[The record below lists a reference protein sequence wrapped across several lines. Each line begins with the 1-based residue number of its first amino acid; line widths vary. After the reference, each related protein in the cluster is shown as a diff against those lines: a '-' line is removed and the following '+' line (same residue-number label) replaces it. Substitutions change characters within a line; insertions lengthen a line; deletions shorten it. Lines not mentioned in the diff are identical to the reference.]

1 MVSLHAAIVAILLS
15 NPGQTVLLDFYADWC
30 GPCKAMEPT
39 VRALQ
44 QKGYPVQRINI
55 KDNPTWPQNTACKAS
70 RVL

>member
-1 MVSLHAAIVAILLS
+1 MVSLHAAFAAILLS

-39 VRALQ
+39 VRRFNKKDIRS
-44 QKGYPVQRINI
+44 KGSTSSRIR
-55 KDNPTWPQNTACKAS
+55 PWPQNTACKAS